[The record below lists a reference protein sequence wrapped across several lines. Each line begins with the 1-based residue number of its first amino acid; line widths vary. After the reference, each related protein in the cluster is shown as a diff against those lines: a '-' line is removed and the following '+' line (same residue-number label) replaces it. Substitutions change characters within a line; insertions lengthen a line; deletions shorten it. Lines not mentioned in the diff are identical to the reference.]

1 MDDPTERKKICGLI
15 RLHISIR
22 NRSWMKRVHHSC
34 FIGSDA
40 VDFIVQQGWTDTRK
54 GAVELGQKMYE
65 DKLLRH
71 VSDSYGFRDAYFYY
85 RFAEDEDEVGS
96 KPGKARLAATCAG
109 NGQGTHI
116 GEDGCKFSF
125 SPHTAHNS
133 YVMDIALAQEIERAI
148 AGPNRE
154 ARHQV
159 INKLRTRVKEEA
171 SVEAP
176 DWQLTESTEQDG
188 NLACVYQRKRPRGGF
203 KNVKMT
209 GVVGEK
215 PKDFIK
221 GLMNFDTRGQWE
233 SMFVDGVIVE
243 EVDLGE
249 GLSPFFDE
257 SDYDDDAPPESPHG
271 DMTERDPLGGH
282 VFKSA
287 LSPRSASTV
296 GKGGRTISMAGTA
309 PVDDV
314 SFFLETIEQAG
325 IPSNTPLAFLND
337 AERQYALAHLRKMMM
352 MSNPQECM
360 LCAKDFNSQG
370 EIRFCP
376 CCAMVSCAACVG
388 KRVFEVASR
397 QMVSVCVHCFK
408 ESSRICHPPAH
419 SKSSKFESPWWRKD
433 KEIEAQISKICSSQE
448 RITENVAKEDD
459 LEKSVNLSTSLIPGL
474 FDEGDDDNDSRDE
487 IDDGGN
493 SGSDADGG
501 ANGDSKLLERRST
514 FMGDDFDDNGD
525 EKIEEMFDSRF
536 SIDPLMNAVSDTD
549 VKGDDTSE
557 KTIRC
562 KGCGQQIARSVEAIE
577 EHMRFCEVIGS
588 NDGTDPATDVSTEL
602 RHSTL
607 GGISRR
613 TSRGGTRI
621 IYRVARSSST
631 LFKPREVCALQ
642 DSFIDTTTGVCYVYE
657 ISVRHC
663 EVRGID
669 DHISAEVLL
678 LLFAAAPNKGNKK
691 GSSITV
697 ISQVDSRAKSW
708 LTGNPSIG
716 APSREDIVRE
726 LKAAGSLKNILTV
739 DKDGGEDKSEETK
752 VAEKICLEDFEL
764 LSVLGRG
771 GFGKVMQVRSKKTSR
786 IFAMKILK
794 KSELQRRKQVE
805 RTQTEMKILAAV
817 KHPFVVQMHYA
828 FQNEHKL
835 FMVMDFVQGG
845 DFFTFLRK
853 FRKLPEDW
861 CRVYTAEIAMALQ
874 HLHGLE
880 IVYRDLKP
888 ENILLCA
895 DGHLKLTDFGL
906 SRFFETRPPA
916 AEDILGEDNIVTR
929 SFCGTEQYMAPEM
942 LLQQGHNFRMDWW
955 SLGLLMHEMVS
966 SRHPFHGPT
975 HYDTLRN
982 MVTKQPKIDSRLTS
996 ECKQVIQQLLV
1007 NNPKARLCSKRGIE
1021 ELKEMPFF
1029 EKCDWE
1035 GLYTKEVPM
1044 PFSPKLNSSTDVSS
1058 FESMFTDEIPVDSVS
1073 EKTKEKKNNTVGGF
1087 FSFFGLGGKKGKDK
1101 GLDADA
1107 SFAGFN
1113 FTREDVSSPDP
1124 HADVT
1129 EEEKEAK
1136 IVDSLNISSSSGDEN
1151 M

>member
-1 MDDPTERKKICGLI
+1 M
-15 RLHISIR
+15 
-22 NRSWMKRVHHSC
+22 
-34 FIGSDA
+34 
-40 VDFIVQQGWTDTRK
+40 
-54 GAVELGQKMYE
+54 
-65 DKLLRH
+65 
-71 VSDSYGFRDAYFYY
+71 
-85 RFAEDEDEVGS
+85 
-96 KPGKARLAATCAG
+96 
-109 NGQGTHI
+109 
-116 GEDGCKFSF
+116 
-125 SPHTAHNS
+125 
-133 YVMDIALAQEIERAI
+133 
-148 AGPNRE
+148 
-154 ARHQV
+154 
-159 INKLRTRVKEEA
+159 
-171 SVEAP
+171 
-176 DWQLTESTEQDG
+176 
-188 NLACVYQRKRPRGGF
+188 
-203 KNVKMT
+203 
-209 GVVGEK
+209 
-215 PKDFIK
+215 
-221 GLMNFDTRGQWE
+221 
-233 SMFVDGVIVE
+233 
-243 EVDLGE
+243 
-249 GLSPFFDE
+249 
-257 SDYDDDAPPESPHG
+257 
-271 DMTERDPLGGH
+271 
-282 VFKSA
+282 
-287 LSPRSASTV
+287 
-296 GKGGRTISMAGTA
+296 
-309 PVDDV
+309 
-314 SFFLETIEQAG
+314 
-325 IPSNTPLAFLND
+325 
-337 AERQYALAHLRKMMM
+337 
-352 MSNPQECM
+352 
-360 LCAKDFNSQG
+360 
-370 EIRFCP
+370 
-376 CCAMVSCAACVG
+376 
-388 KRVFEVASR
+388 
-397 QMVSVCVHCFK
+397 
-408 ESSRICHPPAH
+408 
-419 SKSSKFESPWWRKD
+419 
-433 KEIEAQISKICSSQE
+433 
-448 RITENVAKEDD
+448 
-459 LEKSVNLSTSLIPGL
+459 
-474 FDEGDDDNDSRDE
+474 
-487 IDDGGN
+487 
-493 SGSDADGG
+493 
-501 ANGDSKLLERRST
+501 
-514 FMGDDFDDNGD
+514 
-525 EKIEEMFDSRF
+525 
-536 SIDPLMNAVSDTD
+536 
-549 VKGDDTSE
+549 
-557 KTIRC
+557 
-562 KGCGQQIARSVEAIE
+562 
-577 EHMRFCEVIGS
+577 
-588 NDGTDPATDVSTEL
+588 
-602 RHSTL
+602 
-607 GGISRR
+607 
-613 TSRGGTRI
+613 
-621 IYRVARSSST
+621 
-631 LFKPREVCALQ
+631 CALQ

-1029 EKCDWE
+1029 
-1035 GLYTKEVPM
+1035 
-1044 PFSPKLNSSTDVSS
+1044 
-1058 FESMFTDEIPVDSVS
+1058 
-1073 EKTKEKKNNTVGGF
+1073 
-1087 FSFFGLGGKKGKDK
+1087 
-1101 GLDADA
+1101 
-1107 SFAGFN
+1107 
-1113 FTREDVSSPDP
+1113 
-1124 HADVT
+1124 
-1129 EEEKEAK
+1129 
-1136 IVDSLNISSSSGDEN
+1136 
-1151 M
+1151 